1 MEQLIENKL
10 IKADKAFSEWRKV
23 PFEDRQ
29 KLIATAAVI
38 LKNNSE
44 KFGTIIT
51 QEMNKP
57 ISESIAEVEKCAL
70 MMNYYADAENIL
82 KPEKIESEFSYS
94 EVHYVPKGVI
104 LGVMPWNFPF
114 WQVLRFAVPAIL
126 AGNTVV
132 LKHASICFGSGN
144 AIEKVLLEAGF
155 SEGIFQNLEVSHKE
169 VKGILEHDAIKG
181 VSLTGSGKAGGEVA
195 SIAGLNIKKS
205 LLELG
210 GSDAFIVLDDGDLDE
225 AAKAGVK
232 SRLQNCGQTCTAAKR
247 FIIDEKIEDA
257 FLPIFIE
264 EYKKYEVGDPMDK
277 ETKIAGM
284 ARPDLADELEKQFQ
298 KALEHGAEIILP
310 LERISENE
318 FIPGLIRVQEGNPI
332 LQEELFGPLGMVM
345 IAKNDE
351 EALKMA
357 NDIPFGLSNSVWTK
371 DQSRQL
377 FFIENLESGT
387 VNINRMTSSDPRFP
401 FGGSKASGY
410 GTELSLLALRE
421 FVTARTVVGNY
432 E

>member
-1 MEQLIENKL
+1 MEQSIENKL
-10 IKADKAFSEWRKV
+10 IKADRAFSEWKKV
-23 PFEDRQ
+23 PFENRQ
-29 KLIATAAVI
+29 KLIAKAAGI
-38 LKNNSE
+38 LKNNAE
-44 KFGTIIT
+44 EFGKIIT

-82 KPEKIESEFSYS
+82 KPEKVDSEFSYS

-126 AGNTVV
+126 AGNTIV

-144 AIEKVLLEAGF
+144 AIEQVLLEAGF
-155 SEGIFQNLEVSHKE
+155 PEGIFQNLEVGHKA
-169 VKGILEHDAIKG
+169 VKEILEHHIVKG

-210 GSDAFIVLDDGDLDE
+210 GSDAFIIFDDADLDE
-225 AAKAGVK
+225 AVKAGVK

-247 FIIDEKIEDA
+247 FIIDEKIEDV
-257 FLPIFIE
+257 FLPKFIE
-264 EYKKYEVGDPMDK
+264 EYKKYAVGDPMDK

-284 ARPDLADELEKQFQ
+284 ARPDLADDLEKQFQ
-298 KALEHGAEIILP
+298 KALENGAEIIIP
-310 LERISENE
+310 LERISNVE
-318 FIPGLIRVQEGNPI
+318 FNPGLIRVKKDNPI

-345 IAKNDE
+345 VAKNDE
-351 EALKMA
+351 EALQMA
-357 NDIPFGLSNSVWTK
+357 NDIPFGLSNSVWTSNK
-371 DQSRQL
+371 DRQL

-401 FGGSKASGY
+401 FGGTKASGY
-410 GTELSLLALRE
+410 GTELSLLALKE
-421 FVTARTVVGNY
+421 FVTAKTIVGN
-432 E
+432 